1 MSHLSSDP
9 PDYLPIDTN
18 ITISSGTPSGSSL
31 CFTVNI
37 IDDELL
43 EVEEVFQLT
52 LESLSQPLVTVVDRL
67 DILNVTIIDNE
78 RKTLIPIE
86 KRENYS

>member
-1 MSHLSSDP
+1 MSHHSSDP

-43 EVEEVFQLT
+43 EVEEMFKLN
-52 LESLSQPLVTVVDRL
+52 LESLSQPLVTVVDRS
-67 DILNVTIIDNE
+67 DILHVTITDNE
-78 RKTLIPIE
+78 RKTLITIE
-86 KRENYS
+86 KRENFS